1 MFGANIKFFKS
12 GTKNTLFGCLG
23 QQFIFKKTVLYL
35 KSAPLNFFIA
45 KFGTKIK
52 TFKFW
57 D

>member
-1 MFGANIKFFKS
+1 MFGAKIKIFKS

-35 KSAPLNFFIA
+35 KSAPFNFFIA
-45 KFGTKIK
+45 KFGTEIK